1 MILDFVRQ
9 QNTGSFIPDMKVN
22 DIAAAI
28 GTDELGTPLIGIER
42 INEKL
47 LKAVPSVEF
56 ETKTNCDLQEIEKEV
71 QQGKPV
77 IVWLRIPH
85 PHSIVVTGLNS
96 ETLTVF
102 LNDPQRGKRQM
113 EMGRFMSAWANM
125 DNILIKA
132 KIGEKLQRV
141 IPEFVE
147 KEENGSEGA

>member
-9 QNTGSFIPDMKVN
+9 QNTGSFIPDIKVK

-28 GTDELGTPLIGIER
+28 GTDELGTPLVGIER

-56 ETKTNCDLQEIEKEV
+56 ETKTNCSLQEIEKEIR
-71 QQGKPV
+71 QGKPV
-77 IVWLRIPH
+77 IVWLKMPY

-96 ETLTVF
+96 QTLIVF
-102 LNDPQRGKRQM
+102 FNDPQKGKKQM
-113 EMGRFMSAWANM
+113 EMGRFMSAWESM
-125 DNILIKA
+125 DNVLIRA

-141 IPEFVE
+141 IPEYVE
-147 KEENGSEGA
+147 KEEKGSEGV